1 MRKRTA
7 ARRALDFDT
16 LDRVMPDVD
25 RLMERGY
32 TSVGKWTLGQ
42 VCNHLSKSLAASV
55 DGYPM
60 KKAPWLLRKTFA
72 PIFLNKMLKTG
83 VMPEGLK
90 GPEFL
95 MPKPDLDD
103 RAEVEA
109 LRATLGLFARHNGPM
124 AEHPFFGTLTRDRE
138 ERFHCIHCAH
148 HLSFLLP
155 NDPA

>member
-7 ARRALDFDT
+7 ARRTLEFAT
-16 LDRVMPDVD
+16 LDQVMPDVD

-42 VCNHLSKSLAASV
+42 VCNHLGKSLAASV

-60 KKAPWLLRKTFA
+60 KKVPWLLRKTVA
-72 PIFLNKMLKTG
+72 PIFLRRMLRTG

-109 LRATLGLFARHNGPM
+109 LRAALRLFAGHTGPL
-124 AEHPFFGTLTRDRE
+124 AENPFFGRLTRDQV
-138 ERFHCIHCAH
+138 ERLNGIHCAH